1 MRNKTKQMIYAAL
14 LIALA
19 IIIPV
24 IFSGIKI
31 IIGPFTAT
39 PASHLPMFVAMMISP
54 MVAIVV
60 GIGSTIGFLLT
71 GTIMPVV
78 FRAATHILVGYVGAL
93 IIKKKKNYKL
103 ATIVTA
109 PIHGIAEAL
118 VVIPFVGF
126 DLYYLI
132 VITCIGTIAHH
143 FFDSVLSYAVIKG
156 VSRARRCNI
165 YDTFG
170 EFNNTAEI

>member
-1 MRNKTKQMIYAAL
+1 
-14 LIALA
+14 
-19 IIIPV
+19 
-24 IFSGIKI
+24 
-31 IIGPFTAT
+31 
-39 PASHLPMFVAMMISP
+39 
-54 MVAIVV
+54 
-60 GIGSTIGFLLT
+60 
-71 GTIMPVV
+71 MPVV

-143 FFDSVLSYAVIKG
+143 LFDSVLSYAVIKG

>member
-24 IFSGIKI
+24 IFSGIKV

-39 PASHLPMFVAMMISP
+39 PASHLPMFVAMMIS
-54 MVAIVV
+54 IVV

-109 PIHGIAEAL
+109 PMHGLAEAL